1 MKIMKKSILAGALLM
16 SAALFFVPADT
27 AQAKEDSADGNIPL
41 TAGYF
46 PDEWLLKE
54 AKTYDSDA
62 DGVLSPEEVAQVTSI
77 SCRKD
82 VSDFSQIQYFTNLKH
97 LSFGVQDEDEW
108 YGVWA
113 GGDLDLTVFPNLESF
128 WMWVDSSKGP
138 SKNRMIE
145 IDLSGLE
152 HLKSVTI
159 LDWALW
165 LGDYDASR
173 IRISVADLRDTPALE
188 SVDIEDVLHI
198 LMDEAAGVNNLH
210 LWDVGAIPATQIST
224 FAKLERLSIRA
235 DIPEFT
241 SLDLSKC
248 PLLTNLWIMNDDL
261 DTLVTSGADSL
272 QKMWIESSALTD
284 MDVSANAELKDLQLD
299 CSKLE
304 TLNVTENRKLEELKV
319 SSERL
324 AAVDVGNQVELTYLS
339 LTAGRLEALDVG
351 KNARLTRLT
360 VDSDQLEALDVSRNG
375 ELEYLHVGSKRMT
388 ELNLEGNKK
397 LNDLSLRCVK
407 LSSLKLY
414 SDRTLRYLTVEKTPL
429 TPLHLS
435 ALTGLYRLYI
445 YENTGLKKLVLPA
458 LPELVDL
465 RVIGTKNLAKLDL
478 SNCPTIRFL
487 WVENTSLKSL
497 SMPKQIK
504 LISLDVIG
512 NRKLTSLNLSK
523 NKVVSH
529 LKVTG
534 NKKLGKL
541 DLSNMKDLSLLADV
555 SDNALK
561 TLKIGTKKYMDY
573 LNCSK
578 NKLKTLDLSG
588 ATWLRE
594 LVCDKGVKVKGY
606 NGEIK
611 RI

>member
-1 MKIMKKSILAGALLM
+1 MKKSILAGALLM
-16 SAALFFVPADT
+16 SAALFFAPADT
-27 AQAKEDSADGNIPL
+27 AQAKEIPADGNIPL

-159 LDWALW
+159 LDRALW
-165 LGDYDASR
+165 LKDYDASKV
-173 IRISVADLRDTPALE
+173 RISVADLRDTPALE
-188 SVDIEDVLHI
+188 FVEINDVLHI
-198 LMDEAAGVNNLH
+198 LMDEAAAVNYLY
-210 LWDVGAIPATQIST
+210 LWDVGEIPAAQIST

-248 PLLTNLWIMNDDL
+248 PLLSYLCILGDHL

-272 QKMWIESSALTD
+272 QKMWIESRALTG
-284 MDVSANAELKDLQLD
+284 MDVSANTELKDLQLD
-299 CSKLE
+299 CPKLE
-304 TLNVTENRKLEELKV
+304 TLNVAENRKLEELKV

-351 KNARLTRLT
+351 KNTKLTRLT
-360 VDSDQLEALDVSRNG
+360 VDSDQLETLDVSRNG
-375 ELEYLHVGSKRMT
+375 ELECLHVGSKRMT
-388 ELNLEGNKK
+388 ELNLEENKK

-414 SDRTLRYLTVEKTPL
+414 SDKALRDLTVRKTPL
-429 TPLHLS
+429 TPLHLP
-435 ALTGLYRLYI
+435 ALTGLNYLRI

-458 LPELVDL
+458 LPELESL
-465 RVIGTKNLAKLDL
+465 EVIGTKNLAKLDV
-478 SNCPTIRFL
+478 SNCPKIYRL
-487 WVENTSLKSL
+487 CVENTSLKSL

-504 LISLDVIG
+504 LQWLEVTGNTKLTKLDLSK
-512 NRKLTSLNLSK
+512 NRRINYLKVNGSKKLTSLDLSK
-523 NKVVSH
+523 I
-529 LKVTG
+529 
-534 NKKLGKL
+534 KKM
-541 DLSNMKDLSLLADV
+541 SFADV

-561 TLKIGTKKYMDY
+561 TLKIGTKEY
-573 LNCSK
+573 LEYLDCSK
-578 NKLKTLDLSG
+578 NKLRTLDLSG